1 MTITNYNR
9 INFLSLILIIIFICN
24 TVFFIS
30 EKIIKYTN
38 IDDFIENYYQLIFI
52 VTTSLVSL
60 SVVFLIRFTSIDLN
74 KSHLKITSKK
84 LFFKRNKTE
93 IDILKEMIDEIYI
106 IKRFNFFV
114 NLFNPSTIVLRVK
127 SQRKKNNVYRIK
139 LRFFSNSKIKEIDSL
154 IKKNYG

>member
-24 TVFFIS
+24 MVFFIS

-52 VTTSLVSL
+52 VTTSIVSL

-114 NLFNPSTIVLRVK
+114 NLFNPSTIVLRIK

-139 LRFFSNSKIKEIDSL
+139 LRFFSNSKVKEIDSL

>member
-24 TVFFIS
+24 MVFFVS

-38 IDDFIENYYQLIFI
+38 IDDFIENYYQLIFL
-52 VTTSLVSL
+52 VTTSIVSL

-93 IDILKEMIDEIYI
+93 IDILKDMIDEIYI
-106 IKRFNFFV
+106 IKRFYFFV
-114 NLFNPSTIVLRVK
+114 NLFNPSTIVLRIK

-139 LRFFSNSKIKEIDSL
+139 LRFFSNSEIKEIDSL

>member
-52 VTTSLVSL
+52 VTTSIVSL

-93 IDILKEMIDEIYI
+93 IDILKEMIDEIYT

-114 NLFNPSTIVLRVK
+114 NLFNPSTIVLRIK

-139 LRFFSNSKIKEIDSL
+139 LRFFSISKIKEIDSL

>member
-52 VTTSLVSL
+52 VTTSIVSL

-84 LFFKRNKTE
+84 LFFKSNKTE
-93 IDILKEMIDEIYI
+93 IDILKDMIDEIYI

-114 NLFNPSTIVLRVK
+114 NLFNPSTIVLRIK

-139 LRFFSNSKIKEIDSL
+139 LRFFSISKIKEIDSL

>member
-24 TVFFIS
+24 MVFFIS
-30 EKIIKYTN
+30 EKIINYTN

-52 VTTSLVSL
+52 VTTSIVSA
-60 SVVFLIRFTSIDLN
+60 SVVILIRFTSIDLN

-93 IDILKEMIDEIYI
+93 IDILKDMIDEIYI

-114 NLFNPSTIVLRVK
+114 NLFNPSTIVLRIK

-154 IKKNYG
+154 VNKNYG

>member
-24 TVFFIS
+24 MVFFIS

-52 VTTSLVSL
+52 VTTSIVSP

-114 NLFNPSTIVLRVK
+114 NLFNPSTIVLRIK

-139 LRFFSNSKIKEIDSL
+139 LRFFSISKIKEIDSL

>member
-24 TVFFIS
+24 MVFFIS
-30 EKIIKYTN
+30 EKIVKYTN

-52 VTTSLVSL
+52 ITTSIVSL

-84 LFFKRNKTE
+84 LFFKSNKTE
-93 IDILKEMIDEIYI
+93 IDILKVMIDEIYI

-114 NLFNPSTIVLRVK
+114 NLFNPSTIVLRIK

-139 LRFFSNSKIKEIDSL
+139 LRFFSNSKVKEIDSL

>member
-52 VTTSLVSL
+52 VTTSIVSL

-74 KSHLKITSKK
+74 KNHLKITTKK
-84 LFFKRNKTE
+84 LLFKRKKTE
-93 IDILKEMIDEIYI
+93 IDILKEIIDEIYVV
-106 IKRFNFFV
+106 KRFNFFI
-114 NLFNPSTIVLRVK
+114 NLFNPSTIVLRIK
-127 SQRKKNNVYRIK
+127 SQRKKNNIYRIK
-139 LRFFSNSKIKEIDSL
+139 LRFFSTSKIKEIDSL
-154 IKKNYG
+154 IYKYYG

>member
-52 VTTSLVSL
+52 VTTSIVSL

-114 NLFNPSTIVLRVK
+114 NLFNPSTIVLRIK
-127 SQRKKNNVYRIK
+127 SQRKKNNVYRVK
-139 LRFFSNSKIKEIDSL
+139 LRFFSISKIKEIDSL

>member
-52 VTTSLVSL
+52 VTTSMVSL
-60 SVVFLIRFTSIDLN
+60 SVVFSIRFTSIDLN

-114 NLFNPSTIVLRVK
+114 NLFNPSTIVLRIK

-139 LRFFSNSKIKEIDSL
+139 LRFFSISKIKEIDSL

>member
-9 INFLSLILIIIFICN
+9 INFLLLISIIIFICN
-24 TVFFIS
+24 IVFFVS

-52 VTTSLVSL
+52 VTTSIVSL

-114 NLFNPSTIVLRVK
+114 NLFNPSTIVLRIK

-139 LRFFSNSKIKEIDSL
+139 LRFFHISKIKEIDSF

>member
-9 INFLSLILIIIFICN
+9 INFLSLFLIIIFICN
-24 TVFFIS
+24 MVFFVS

-52 VTTSLVSL
+52 VTTSIVSP

-114 NLFNPSTIVLRVK
+114 NLFNPSTIVLRIK

-139 LRFFSNSKIKEIDSL
+139 LRFFSSSKIKEIDSL

>member
-52 VTTSLVSL
+52 VTTSIVSL

-114 NLFNPSTIVLRVK
+114 NLFNPSTIVLRIK
-127 SQRKKNNVYRIK
+127 SQRKKNNVQK
-139 LRFFSNSKIKEIDSL
+139 L
-154 IKKNYG
+154 KK

>member
-24 TVFFIS
+24 MVFFVS

-52 VTTSLVSL
+52 VTTSVVTL

-84 LFFKRNKTE
+84 LFFKSNKTE
-93 IDILKEMIDEIYI
+93 IDILKEMIDEIYL

-114 NLFNPSTIVLRVK
+114 NLFNPSTIVLRIK

-139 LRFFSNSKIKEIDSL
+139 LRFFSSSKIKEIDSL

>member
-9 INFLSLILIIIFICN
+9 INFLSLFLIIIFICN
-24 TVFFIS
+24 MVFFIS

-52 VTTSLVSL
+52 VTTSIVSL

-114 NLFNPSTIVLRVK
+114 NLFNPSTIVLRIK
-127 SQRKKNNVYRIK
+127 SQRKKNNVYRIR

>member
-38 IDDFIENYYQLIFI
+38 INDFIENYYQLIFI
-52 VTTSLVSL
+52 VTTSMFSL

-114 NLFNPSTIVLRVK
+114 NL
-127 SQRKKNNVYRIK
+127 
-139 LRFFSNSKIKEIDSL
+139 L
-154 IKKNYG
+154 IIGLIL

>member
-24 TVFFIS
+24 MVFFIS

-52 VTTSLVSL
+52 VTTSIVSL

-93 IDILKEMIDEIYI
+93 IDLLKEMIDEIYI
-106 IKRFNFFV
+106 VKRFNFFV
-114 NLFNPSTIVLRVK
+114 KLFNPSTIVLRIK

-154 IKKNYG
+154 VNKNYG

>member
-9 INFLSLILIIIFICN
+9 VNFLSLILIIIFICN
-24 TVFFIS
+24 MVFFIS

-52 VTTSLVSL
+52 LTTSIVSL

-114 NLFNPSTIVLRVK
+114 NLFNPSTIVLRIK

-139 LRFFSNSKIKEIDSL
+139 LRFFSISKIKEIDSL

>member
-24 TVFFIS
+24 MVFFVS
-30 EKIIKYTN
+30 EKIIKFTN

-52 VTTSLVSL
+52 VTTSIFSI

-74 KSHLKITSKK
+74 KNHFKITSKK
-84 LFFKRNKTE
+84 ILLKRNKTE

-114 NLFNPSTIVLRVK
+114 NLFNPSTIVLRIK
-127 SQRKKNNVYRIK
+127 SQRKKDNVYRIK

>member
-9 INFLSLILIIIFICN
+9 INLLSLILIIIFICN
-24 TVFFIS
+24 MVFFIS

-38 IDDFIENYYQLIFI
+38 IDDIIENYYQLIFI
-52 VTTSLVSL
+52 VTTSIVSL

-84 LFFKRNKTE
+84 LFLKRNKTE

-114 NLFNPSTIVLRVK
+114 NLFKPSTIVLRIK

-154 IKKNYG
+154 IKENYG

>member
-24 TVFFIS
+24 MVFFVS

-52 VTTSLVSL
+52 VTTSVVTL

-114 NLFNPSTIVLRVK
+114 NLFNPSTIVLRIN

>member
-24 TVFFIS
+24 MVFFIS

-52 VTTSLVSL
+52 VTTSIVSL

-114 NLFNPSTIVLRVK
+114 NLFNPSTIVLRIN
-127 SQRKKNNVYRIK
+127 SQRKK
-139 LRFFSNSKIKEIDSL
+139 
-154 IKKNYG
+154 

>member
-52 VTTSLVSL
+52 VTTSIVSL

-84 LFFKRNKTE
+84 LFFKRKKTE

-114 NLFNPSTIVLRVK
+114 NLFNPSTIVLRIK

>member
-24 TVFFIS
+24 MVFFIS
-30 EKIIKYTN
+30 EKIINYTN

-52 VTTSLVSL
+52 VTTSIVSP

-114 NLFNPSTIVLRVK
+114 NLFNPSTIVLRIK

>member
-52 VTTSLVSL
+52 VTTSIVSL

-84 LFFKRNKTE
+84 LFFKGNKTE

-114 NLFNPSTIVLRVK
+114 NLFNPSTIVLRIK

-139 LRFFSNSKIKEIDSL
+139 LRFFSNSKVKEIDSL

>member
-24 TVFFIS
+24 MVFFVS

-52 VTTSLVSL
+52 VTTSIVSL

-84 LFFKRNKTE
+84 IFFKRNKTE

-114 NLFNPSTIVLRVK
+114 NLFNPSTIVLRIK

-139 LRFFSNSKIKEIDSL
+139 LRFFSISKIKEIDSL